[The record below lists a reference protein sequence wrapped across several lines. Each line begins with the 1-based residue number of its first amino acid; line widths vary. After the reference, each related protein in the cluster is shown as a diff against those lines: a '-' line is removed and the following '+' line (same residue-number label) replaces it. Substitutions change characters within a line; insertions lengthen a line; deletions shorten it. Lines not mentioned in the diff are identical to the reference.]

1 MRETDK
7 NITKLFRSDT
17 ILLTAFLGIAC
28 AVIVYALTQI
38 LVLVN
43 IATLQYAIIAI
54 ASISMIAMIWAV
66 TAVLHHL
73 KKHKDQIY
81 RDDLRCQDLIHE
93 RKEEPQQ
100 VLPQEVKAA
109 S

>member
-1 MRETDK
+1 MKETDR

-17 ILLTAFLGIAC
+17 VLLVTFLGIAC
-28 AVIVYALTQI
+28 TVIVYALAQI
-38 LVLVN
+38 LGLVDT
-43 IATLQYAIIAI
+43 ATLQYAITAI
-54 ASISMIAMIWAV
+54 ACISMIAMIWAV

-93 RKEEPQQ
+93 RKVEPQQ